1 MSSTIKHDLYL
12 KKEGMTRVFR
22 ENKFIP
28 VTVLSFPKTT
38 IIEQLKGKV
47 KLLVDWKGF
56 FNKPQLKILE
66 NLSIDQKKGFIKE
79 ANVYTED
86 LDAQCQLQNIISIGD
101 FVDVRARTKGKGFT
115 GPMKRWNFKG
125 LRASHGTSLTHRSGG
140 STGMRQ
146 DPGKTYK
153 GRKMAGHMGYENV
166 TQQNLQVI
174 DVITEHGIVLLKGSV
189 PGPRKSILLV
199 KRAVKK

>member
-1 MSSTIKHDLYL
+1 MSSTMKHDLYL
-12 KKEGMTRVFR
+12 KKEGMTRIFR
-22 ENKFIP
+22 DDKFIP

-38 IIEQLKGKV
+38 ILEKLEGKV
-47 KLLVDWKGF
+47 KILVEWKGMF
-56 FNKPQLKILE
+56 KKPQSKALG
-66 NLSIDQKKGFIKE
+66 NLSIKKGFIKE
-79 ANVYTED
+79 VNTYRDD
-86 LDAQCQLQNIISIGD
+86 LEIECELNKIISKGE
-101 FVDVRARTKGKGFT
+101 FVDVRARNKGKGFA

-153 GRKMAGHMGYENV
+153 GRKMAGHLGHENV
-166 TQQNLQVI
+166 TQQNLEVM
-174 DVITEHGIVLLKGSV
+174 DVIEEHGIVLLKGSV

-199 KRAVKK
+199 KKAVKK

>member
-22 ENKFIP
+22 EDRFIP
-28 VTVLSFPKTT
+28 VTVLSFPKT
-38 IIEQLKGKV
+38 IILENLQGKI
-47 KLLVDWKGF
+47 KILVEWQGN
-56 FNKPQLKILE
+56 FNKPQNKLIE
-66 NLSIDQKKGFIKE
+66 NLPIKNGFIKE
-79 ANVYTED
+79 VKVYGD
-86 LDAQCQLQNIISIGD
+86 NLDTQCELQSIISKGQ
-101 FVDVRARTKGKGFT
+101 FVDVRAASKGKGFA

-153 GRKMAGHMGYENV
+153 GRKMAGHLGHENI
-166 TQQNLQVI
+166 TQQNLEII
-174 DVITEHGIVLLKGSV
+174 DVISEHGIVLIKGSV
-189 PGPRKSILLV
+189 PGPKKSILLV
-199 KRAVKK
+199 KKAVKK